1 MGFDMNKA
9 TAICYNHI
17 TGEEDPRVVQI
28 LDDCTIGFSSS
39 PDVKL
44 EIRDT
49 HTDSSSCSVVPI
61 NGYLLKRT
69 LNLDGTQKDVSPHHL
84 YPVSS
89 LLAGDDRSDIGR
101 SNCYRFLSD
110 FINDMSGSSNTNQ
123 WRLDFDAFSNDVRSI
138 IVGFNRDNREWKL
151 TAKINSASGEVVV
164 ASGSQPFGKN
174 GVIDTFIKKLA
185 KINELVRSN

>member
-17 TGEEDPRVVQI
+17 TGEEEPRVVQI
-28 LDDCTIGFSSS
+28 LDDCTIGISSS
-39 PDVKL
+39 PDMK
-44 EIRDT
+44 
-49 HTDSSSCSVVPI
+49 TDSSCSKVPI
-61 NGYLLKRT
+61 NGFLLKRT

-84 YPVSS
+84 YPMSY
-89 LLAGDDRSDIGR
+89 LLAGGDRSDIGR

-110 FINDMSGSSNTNQ
+110 FINDMLGSSDTNQ

-138 IVGFNRDNREWKL
+138 IVGFNRDNLEWKL
-151 TAKINSASGEVVV
+151 TAKINSASGEEVV

-185 KINELVRSN
+185 KINEVVRSN